1 MRVAPVSQ
9 SPETSLVTNSWITP
23 IRRLAV
29 GGACLALVVGGTTPP
44 ARAAVD
50 PNDPT
55 VVVRRITVP
64 VEGSFSYHDDFG
76 DPRATGS
83 THEGNDLMV
92 AKGRPLL
99 AATDATVRRV

>member
-1 MRVAPVSQ
+1 MPLAPVSQ
-9 SPETSLVTNSWITP
+9 SAETSLVTNSWIIP
-23 IRRLAV
+23 LRRLAV
-29 GGACLALVVGGTTPP
+29 GGTCLALVASGTAPS

-55 VVVRRITVP
+55 VMVRRITVP

-76 DPRATGS
+76 DPRSSGT

-99 AATDATVRRV
+99 AATDGTV